1 MALIQQM
8 HFVVGT
14 DAGVIRDGATR
25 RAFVQACLTVLTIL
39 IFMKKRSVSHE
50 ALTTLDY
57 NCQQVGPVFT
67 QLFRAVP
74 EEFLMNLD
82 IPKVCQARP
91 THGGQATL
99 TARTSLPPGPRMH
112 SLQIFYAQVW
122 CGSQF

>member
-1 MALIQQM
+1 MRAGPVFACLFAYYFRWTGSDHVALIQQM

-14 DAGVIRDGATR
+14 DAGVIRDDATR

-39 IFMKKRSVSHE
+39 IFLKKRSVSHE

-67 QLFRAVP
+67 QLFRSLP

-82 IPKVCQARP
+82 IPKVC
-91 THGGQATL
+91 
-99 TARTSLPPGPRMH
+99 
-112 SLQIFYAQVW
+112 
-122 CGSQF
+122 